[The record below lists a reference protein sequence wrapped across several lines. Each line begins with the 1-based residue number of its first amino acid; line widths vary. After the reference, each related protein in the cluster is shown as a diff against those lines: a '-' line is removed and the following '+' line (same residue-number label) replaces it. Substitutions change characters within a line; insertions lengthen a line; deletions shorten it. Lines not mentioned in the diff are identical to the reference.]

1 MAVSVKHAPD
11 KNKGVS
17 SLGAPTRASGGSHLL
32 TQKWKVMDW
41 LTDQD
46 SSSRATAVIVTWKL
60 FLRRTSKDADG
71 KERTEDSTATRTVTF
86 GIGTTEHS
94 QSLDNFVADDGRTFT
109 RASFYP
115 IGGYVLRGVSASVQ
129 TKNNVG
135 RGKLEPGST
144 LWFTKPRA
152 PEISEGEFDAS
163 SGRVTFTIETDPGED
178 RRERHYTKQRIVV
191 YDSQTNKTIRDY
203 SETVTRTTGTLSHD
217 VPDYREIPAGHH
229 VRVTV
234 SATAYGYA
242 GTSETTWKSF
252 YYCMP
257 GKPTIRAQ
265 KDASGVSRAVIVDTL
280 KSGAA
285 DPTGRAVLG
294 LITNNRT
301 VNKPGEPIAPVDGVR
316 LVKLVS
322 SPYFDKSSIPA
333 TADWQETDVVDNGSC
348 TALSIPVA
356 ELMPE
361 AGTMTWIRVKS
372 WHIGENVLWRYSDAA
387 PVSMLYRP
395 APTAADDVITVWNGD
410 PANSRNSLD
419 LSSDGTSVVAWLYW
433 APSGSTDDSTYSQ
446 VSWSTDPD
454 AWQSTTGPKV
464 SDVTWTTGTGS
475 WTWTDPDTQ
484 QRKTWTKRAKII
496 INGLKEGETV
506 YVRARRVLEGESG
519 TSYGGWSAI
528 RSAIPGIPPSD
539 VVLSTPSVVAT
550 GAGIPC
556 TWDYTGGTQ
565 ARWMV
570 QAVLNQSIR
579 TLASGD
585 GVTRQVELSP
595 SVYGDSVNANGG
607 VMLRVGVSTGGEL
620 EYSPWN
626 TVNIAEPPTIAIS
639 TSTVAVQPA
648 TFDVECTGKCDL
660 ACTLTANGT
669 TVQEP
674 WGTRSQLEGD
684 TVWTGTVT
692 PEWADPEDE
701 GDPYTATVELPAG
714 LDLVDLAS
722 YRLDVTATDE
732 MGLTASQTAE
742 LDVDWARK
750 APYPTGCLTV
760 TPTSTVDDD
769 GVAHRECAL
778 SIASGFGAAT
788 DLFELYRVTQDGAEL
803 AVGGIAAGWSGTDPY
818 APFGTGAATAY
829 RIALRTAD
837 GDVSWHDVPY
847 EIAFDAMRL
856 DFGEAYVE
864 MPYNIEVS
872 DSFAKDVETR
882 KHLDGTVE
890 GYWNE
895 GARRTGK
902 LSTVLPTDTHADE
915 IAALRAMARYAGAV
929 YVRTPDGHAY
939 AADVQVSDAASSART
954 VTVELSTAEVA
965 SGGFTA
971 VENETEG
978 GE

>member
-1 MAVSVKHAPD
+1 MAVSIKHAPD
-11 KNKGVS
+11 SKKGVS

-46 SSSRATAVIVTWKL
+46 SDSRATAVIVTWKL
-60 FLRRTSKDADG
+60 IMWHITKDSKG
-71 KERTEDSTATRTVTF
+71 KEKKEDATATRTVTF

-94 QSLDNFVADDGRTFT
+94 QSLDNFVADDGSTFT
-109 RASFYP
+109 REKFYP
-115 IGGYVLRGVSASVQ
+115 RGGYILRGVSASVQ
-129 TKNNVG
+129 TKNDVG
-135 RGKLEPGST
+135 RGKIEYGAT
-144 LWFTKPRA
+144 LWFIKPRA
-152 PEISEGEFDAS
+152 PEISDGEFDAS

-178 RRERHYTKQRIVV
+178 RRERYYTKHRIVV
-191 YDSQTNKTIRDY
+191 YDSQTN
-203 SETVTRTTGTLSHD
+203 ETVRDDTTTLTRTSTTVSHD
-217 VPDYREIPAGHH
+217 VPGYRQIPPGHH

-242 GTSETTWKSF
+242 GASETTWKSF

-257 GKPTIRAQ
+257 GKPTIQAK
-265 KDASGVSRAVIVDTL
+265 KDGGGVSRAVLVDTYR
-280 KSGAA
+280 SGAA
-285 DPTGRAVLG
+285 DPAGRAVIG
-294 LITNNRT
+294 LNTNNRT
-301 VNKPGEPIAPVDGVR
+301 VNKPGEGIAPVDGVR

-322 SPYFDKSSIPA
+322 SPYFDKTKIPA
-333 TADWQETDVVDNGSC
+333 TADWQETDVVDNGHC
-348 TALSIPVA
+348 TAMSIPVA
-356 ELMPE
+356 ELMPDP
-361 AGTMTWIRVKS
+361 GTMTWVRIKA
-372 WHIGENVLWRYSDAA
+372 WHIGENVLWRYSDPS
-387 PVSMLYRP
+387 PVSMLYQP

-410 PANSRNSLD
+410 PENSANSLD
-419 LSSDGTSVVAWLYW
+419 LSSDGKNVVAWLYW
-433 APSGSTDDSTYSQ
+433 APTGSTDDSTYSQ

-454 AWQSTTGPKV
+454 AWQSTTGPKI
-464 SDVTWTTGTGS
+464 SDVTWTTDTGS
-475 WTWTDPDTQ
+475 WTWTLPGTST
-484 QRKTWTKRAKII
+484 RKTWTKRAKII

-506 YVRARRVLEGESG
+506 CVRARRVLEGESG
-519 TSYGGWSAI
+519 TSYGGWSNI
-528 RSAIPGIPPSD
+528 RKAIPGIPPSD
-539 VVLSTPSVVAT
+539 VVLSTPSAVAT

-556 TWDYTGGTQ
+556 AWDYTGGTQ
-565 ARWMV
+565 FQWLL
-570 QAVLNQSIR
+570 QAVLGGNIR

-585 GVTRQVELSP
+585 GVTRQTELTP
-595 SVYGDSVNANGG
+595 DTYGDSVNANRG
-607 VMLRVGVSTGGEL
+607 VVLRVGVSTGGEF

-626 TVNIAEPPTIAIS
+626 TVNIAEPPTLSIS
-639 TSTVAVQPA
+639 TSTVTAQPA

-684 TVWTGTVT
+684 TVWTDTVE
-692 PEWADPEDE
+692 PEWEDPEDE

-742 LDVDWARK
+742 IDVDWARK

-803 AVGGIAAGWSGTDPY
+803 AIGGVAAGWSGTDPY
-818 APFGTGAATAY
+818 APFGTGADTAY

-847 EIAFDAMRL
+847 EMAFDAMRL

-902 LSTVLPTDTHADE
+902 LSTLLPADTHADE

-939 AADVQVSDAASSART
+939 AADVQVSDAVSRART
-954 VTVELSTAEVA
+954 VTVGLSTAEVA
-965 SGGFTA
+965 SGGFMA
-971 VENETEG
+971 VADETEG